1 MKVFGIANHSPD
13 AVISELL
20 ERKIVKNSAEIAV
33 LPLNSDL
40 PSKAPKY
47 RFLLVLTTA
56 DLKRNLDTLNA
67 GVYEGLSVLVFSSP
81 MSLNRFRGVS
91 PVDYA
96 PNPEYPG
103 FGFSL
108 SSLDL
113 SKLRK
118 VYRTPVE
125 VKQVSY
131 LRRIVRY
138 VREGSLLNPLM
149 TFIYSQHFS
158 LQPKLK
164 VIAVRWIFSG
174 KKLSVL
180 EDDIAKLD
188 VKPSA
193 KAVENLK
200 GILTSEAAARYREA
214 FAEYRASLK
223 GTKIATK
230 KLAKNHGVAEYEIT
244 YMLSVLADLESS
256 KLYSD
261 SFDRAKN
268 RSKAS

>member
-20 ERKIVKNSAEIAV
+20 DRKIAKAASEIAV

-40 PSKAPKY
+40 PAKAPKY
-47 RFLLVLTTA
+47 RFLLVLTTS

-81 MSLNRFRGVS
+81 MALNRFRGIS

-103 FGFSL
+103 FGFTL
-108 SSLDL
+108 SALDL
-113 SKLRK
+113 SKVRK
-118 VYRTPVE
+118 IYRTPVE

-131 LRRIVRY
+131 LKRIVRY

-158 LQPKLK
+158 IQPKLK
-164 VIAVRWIFSG
+164 VLAVSFIYNG
-174 KKLSVL
+174 KKVSSIDADL
-180 EDDIAKLD
+180 AKAQI
-188 VKPSA
+188 KPSA
-193 KAVENLK
+193 KAVANLK
-200 GILTSEAAARYREA
+200 DILSSEAAERYKAA
-214 FAEYRASLK
+214 FAEYRSSLK
-223 GTKIATK
+223 GTKIPAK

-244 YMLSVLADLESS
+244 YMLSVLADVESS

-268 RSKAS
+268 RSKAA